1 MGQMLVRGK
10 PSKGQGREICGHAAG
25 CALPPRGPRS
35 LLDAQTA
42 AAKPQGK
49 KKNPFHSMELAKH
62 APGGVQETSS
72 CPGDLLED
80 AQKTSACPGAPLGGC
95 RVFGGRQ
102 RAAAGSW
109 GRRHPRDGGSAPRL
123 GAGCSSAHRAS
134 SQLREDESTCP
145 TNDQKASCLRVL

>member
-1 MGQMLVRGK
+1 MQLGVL
-10 PSKGQGREICGHAAG
+10 C
-25 CALPPRGPRS
+25 LPGVPAPCWMRRQQQQSPK
-35 LLDAQTA
+35 A
-42 AAKPQGK
+42 

-62 APGGVQETSS
+62 APGGVQKTS
-72 CPGDLLED
+72 CLEDLLED

-95 RVFGGRQ
+95 RGFGGRQ